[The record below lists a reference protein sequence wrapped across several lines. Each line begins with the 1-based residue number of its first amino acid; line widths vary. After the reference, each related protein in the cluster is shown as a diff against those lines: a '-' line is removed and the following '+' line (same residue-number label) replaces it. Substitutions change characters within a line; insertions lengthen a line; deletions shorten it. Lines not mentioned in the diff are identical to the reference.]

1 MTDTRDVDPEICI
14 VAAETPMKRYDLTE
28 HGGVWWIGEIT
39 DGEYVRYED
48 AAAEIARLTRERD
61 EARGATPK
69 CGSCIDLPAD
79 DGDGGIRDSA
89 SERTDAEQRAK
100 GER

>member
-1 MTDTRDVDPEICI
+1 MTTPRDVDPEICI

-61 EARGATPK
+61 EARRSRYQTHVYG
-69 CGSCIDLPAD
+69 CRL
-79 DGDGGIRDSA
+79 DGD
-89 SERTDAEQRAK
+89 ERTGPCADCDEATKRYDPK
-100 GER
+100 GTP